1 MNVKNAAN
9 SGSEG
14 FDSNAETF
22 GSKWKDRL
30 LNSSLYIILGVLIVG
45 VVAAEPS
52 FLSFSNL
59 GRIMAQ
65 ASTRGILA
73 LGVAG
78 MIVYTGTDLSAGRI
92 LGCCAA
98 ISASLLQSVT
108 YASRMYPGITQP
120 LPLIVPLL
128 LSILVGMLFCSLN
141 AFGFAILRM
150 HPFIISLGTQL
161 IAYGSLCLYID
172 SQSGGAQPL
181 ASLDPR
187 YISIVNGSFDIGFMR
202 LPYLVIY
209 LFLCA
214 AVMWVIWNRTTL
226 GKNMF
231 AIGGNSEAAA
241 VSGVN
246 VTRNIFGVYLVAG
259 VLYGIAAFLE
269 AGRVQSVT
277 TATGLNYDLD
287 AISGCVIGGVSF
299 TGGVGTIPGV
309 LMGVIILQVINYSL
323 YYLGVN
329 AYLQYIIKGL
339 IIILAVA
346 IDVRKYIA
354 RK

>member
-1 MNVKNAAN
+1 MFRLSENA
-9 SGSEG
+9 
-14 FDSNAETF
+14 
-22 GSKWKDRL
+22 KWKEWL
-30 LNSSLYIILGVLIVG
+30 LDYSLYLILGFLIVA
-45 VVAAEPS
+45 VVVYEPK
-52 FLSFSNL
+52 FLTTKNLSNIL
-59 GRIMAQ
+59 AQ

-92 LGCCAA
+92 LGVSAA

-108 YASRMYPGITQP
+108 YASRMYPGITEP
-120 LPLIVPLL
+120 LPLVVPLL
-128 LSILVGMLFCSLN
+128 LAIAAAMVFCAIN
-141 AFGFAILRM
+141 AFGFAVLKM
-150 HPFIISLGTQL
+150 HPFIITLGTQL
-161 IAYGSLCLYID
+161 IAYGTLCLYID
-172 SQSGGAQPL
+172 SQKNGAQPL

-187 YISIVNGSFDIGFMR
+187 YIRIVNGSFDLGFMD
-202 LPYLVIY
+202 LPYLVVY
-209 LFLCA
+209 LALCA
-214 AVMWVIWNRTTL
+214 AVMWVIWNKTTI

-231 AIGGNSEAAA
+231 AIGGNPEAAA

-246 VTRNIFGVYLVAG
+246 VTRNIFGVYLIAG

-277 TATGLNYDLD
+277 TATGLNYELD

-309 LMGVIILQVINYSL
+309 LIGVIILQVINYSL
-323 YYLGVN
+323 YFLGVN
-329 AYLQYIIKGL
+329 AYYQYIIKGL
-339 IIILAVA
+339 IIIVAVA

-354 RK
+354 KK